1 MLQPESRNPKSETLE
16 EWLVHLERVHPRSIE
31 MGLERV
37 SRVRSAMGLD
47 PAFPVIAV
55 GGTNGKGSVCA
66 MLEAIL
72 CEAGYRVGCYTSPHL
87 LRYNERVRVARRE
100 AGDADLCRAFAR
112 VEAARGDVS
121 LTYFEFGTLAAV
133 GLFAEAAV
141 EVAILEVGLGGR
153 LDAVNVFDNDCAT
166 LTCVDLDHVDY
177 LGSTREAIGFEKAGI
192 FRAGR
197 GAVCADPDPPASVA
211 RRAREVGARL
221 VQLGRDF
228 GCSGD
233 RLQWNYWGPGG
244 KRLALP
250 LPALRGAFQLR
261 NAAAALAVLD
271 ELRER
276 LPVAMRD
283 IRQGLAGVELAGRF
297 QVLPGRPT
305 VVLDVAHNPH
315 AARGLA
321 GNLAALG
328 RRGAT
333 LGVFAMLRDKD
344 IAGVVRALAGH
355 IDQWLVAGIAHSRG
369 AAAADIAAVLE
380 AEGAA
385 GRVLRFDTPAQAFAR
400 ACESAGQDDKICV
413 FGSFFTV
420 ADVLRHLQPGGRGGG
435 A

>member
-1 MLQPESRNPKSETLE
+1 MLQPEIRSPRPDTLE
-16 EWLVHLERVHPRSIE
+16 DWLAHLERVHPRSIE

-37 SRVRSAMGLD
+37 SRVRAAMGLD
-47 PAFPVIAV
+47 PRFPVIAV

-72 CEAGYRVGCYTSPHL
+72 SEAGYRVGCYTSPHL

-100 AGDADLCRAFAR
+100 AGDADLCRAFER

-133 GLFAEAAV
+133 RLFVEAGV
-141 EVAILEVGLGGR
+141 DVAILEVGLGGR
-153 LDAVNVFDNDCAT
+153 LDAVNAFDSDCAA
-166 LTCVDLDHVDY
+166 LTCVDIDHVEY
-177 LGSTREAIGFEKAGI
+177 LGNTREAIGFEKAGI

-211 RRAREVGARL
+211 RRAAEVGARL
-221 VQLGRDF
+221 VQFGRDF

-233 RLQWNYWGPGG
+233 RLRWNYWGPGG
-244 KRLALP
+244 KRLSLP
-250 LPALRGAFQLR
+250 LPALRGVFQLR

-271 ELRER
+271 EVRER
-276 LPVAMRD
+276 LPVVMRD
-283 IRQGLAGVELAGRF
+283 IRQGLLAVELPGRF

-321 GNLAALG
+321 QNLAGLG
-328 RRGAT
+328 RAGKT
-333 LGVFAMLRDKD
+333 LAVFAMLRDKD
-344 IAGVVRALAGH
+344 IAGAARALKAG
-355 IDQWLVAGIAHSRG
+355 IDAWFVAGIAHPRG
-369 AAAADIAAVLE
+369 AAAPDIAAVLR
-380 AEGAA
+380 AEGVP
-385 GRVLRFDTPAQAFAR
+385 GEVIQCGTPAQAFAR
-400 ACESAGQDDKICV
+400 AWERAGQDDKICV

-420 ADVLRHLQPGGRGGG
+420 ADVLAQLQRGRGGAG